1 MLRVMDGSRI
11 SEKRSTKKML
21 DKFNMLSV
29 NQIVAQ
35 IKLTEIAFGH

>member
-11 SEKRSTKKML
+11 LEKRSIKKML

-29 NQIVAQ
+29 NQIVAP